1 MYELAFAFKNGQRRF
16 EGKAAVRLTIIT
28 RAVNWLLL
36 PLRQEFWNA
45 HRDRGISLYLKDR
58 SYYPRI
64 QRGEQNASPPKL
76 LVKPV
81 FLMGPI

>member
-16 EGKAAVRLTIIT
+16 EGKAAVRLTIKIQGGQLAIT
-28 RAVNWLLL
+28 SL
-36 PLRQEFWNA
+36 PQEFWNA
-45 HRDRGISLYLKDR
+45 HRNRGISLYLKDR

-64 QRGEQNASPPKL
+64 QRGEQNASPAKL
-76 LVKPV
+76 LVKPM